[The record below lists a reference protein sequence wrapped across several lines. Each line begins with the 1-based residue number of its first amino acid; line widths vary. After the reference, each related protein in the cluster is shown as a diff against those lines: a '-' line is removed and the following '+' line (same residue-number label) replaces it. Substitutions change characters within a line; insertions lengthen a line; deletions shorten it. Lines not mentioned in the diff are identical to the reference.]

1 MATMCKEL
9 ESRVGWNGETWRHKS
24 ERVRTRGPLVYTSEI
39 RPHTHIC
46 AQVPVSSVHRRD
58 TDMHTHTHTD
68 TTPHRPL
75 PAPPG
80 TYHLDVPISLL
91 DPRVKVPH
99 YKRAH
104 VERCQRKHLLQHV
117 RQRDATPAHR
127 LPAHGTPCA
136 LDGVAAAVET
146 LPHLRHDP
154 KTPAVDQLE
163 LLKVRVVSVHR
174 RPELRQRIRRR

>member
-1 MATMCKEL
+1 MKAAQEIHSCTRPSPGCIHTYARKFPPPPAPP
-9 ESRVGWNGETWRHKS
+9 RHWH
-24 ERVRTRGPLVYTSEI
+24 PI
-39 RPHTHIC
+39 FP
-46 AQVPVSSVHRRD
+46 
-58 TDMHTHTHTD
+58 HTHTHT
-68 TTPHRPL
+68 TPHRAL

-99 YKRAH
+99 YKWAH

-127 LPAHGTPCA
+127 LAAHGTPCA

-163 LLKVRVVSVHR
+163 LLEVRVVSVHS
-174 RPELRQRIRRR
+174 RPELRQRFR